1 MPSHS
6 MDLKK
11 TRFNKNNFQKPTTS
25 VKTSNIMNNIEKLD
39 FNNLNSLGEQLK
51 KLNIS

>member
-1 MPSHS
+1 

-11 TRFNKNNFQKPTTS
+11 TRFTKNSFNKPVTTI
-25 VKTSNIMNNIEKLD
+25 KTSNIMNNIEKLD

>member
-1 MPSHS
+1 

-11 TRFNKNNFQKPTTS
+11 TRFTKNTYQKPMS
-25 VKTSNIMNNIEKLD
+25 NIKTSNIMNNIEKLD